1 MCYATLHPA
10 LTICPLVHKVHK
22 GSHPGVLSIVYLPM
36 IDLNPSDP
44 VCIRSTLHYFADHAS
59 THDVTPVVTFDQ
71 PLFYKAWQII
81 QSEPQESPLKKI
93 VLKMGGLHTLMS
105 FLGSI
110 GHLMANT
117 GLSEALETIHAKNT
131 IDHMLSGKAIARA
144 IRGHFIVDAVLT
156 SFLLERG
163 IQKYCTEKQTTPSP
177 SEDIVNESEDQ
188 PGDAGLTAP
197 SVDEVIGEMETVYH
211 QLMDGEPFEY
221 LCQSDTVKKN
231 KTNLGN

>member
-1 MCYATLHPA
+1 M
-10 LTICPLVHKVHK
+10 
-22 GSHPGVLSIVYLPM
+22 
-36 IDLNPSDP
+36 
-44 VCIRSTLHYFADHAS
+44 
-59 THDVTPVVTFDQ
+59 
-71 PLFYKAWQII
+71 
-81 QSEPQESPLKKI
+81 
-93 VLKMGGLHTLMS
+93 MS

-117 GLSEALETIHAKNT
+117 GLSEALETIYAKNT

-163 IQKYCTEKQTTPSP
+163 IQKYCTEKQTTP

-221 LCQSDTVKKN
+221 LCQSDTVKQVAQGQYVVSE
-231 KTNLGN
+231 TRCPALSDCEL